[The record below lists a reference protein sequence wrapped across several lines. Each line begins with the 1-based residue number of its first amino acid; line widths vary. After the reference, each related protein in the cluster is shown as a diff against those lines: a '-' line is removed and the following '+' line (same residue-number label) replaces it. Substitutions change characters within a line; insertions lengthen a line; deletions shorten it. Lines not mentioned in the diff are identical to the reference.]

1 MTGQENRQ
9 RPKFR
14 ALGLAVV
21 ALIALGV
28 VALSDF
34 SDPALALS
42 EQGPGPTHLELTWRE
57 KAWLAKHQNIRV
69 GAETNYPPYEFKD
82 SDGRFTGIIADYLDF
97 IRHRV
102 DANFQVSQLRD
113 FATVEEKLRKREL
126 DVILA
131 LAPSTEREQFLI
143 FTKPYLHYVN
153 VIVTRDN
160 FGFVSSLRDFAE
172 NRVAVVEGH
181 SSKQLAARVY
191 PNYNVA
197 SYPDLLEG
205 LLAVST
211 GKIDGLIDDIFPIVY
226 MIRQRRINNLKI
238 ATAVDKSLQPL
249 GFAVGVRKDWPELAS
264 ILDKVLAGIGHEQ
277 EREISQKWLSVRYE
291 NKVDYRA
298 IWTSVIVFSAILL
311 AAILWIRQLSGQRRA
326 LMAARSEAEA
336 ANRAKDHFLANMSH
350 ELRTPLHA
358 ILGYADLVR
367 EGKLAEPARREALAT
382 IARSGQ
388 HLLSLIND
396 VLDLSR
402 IRSGHLELVPAP
414 VHLRALFEEIA
425 AMVRVDAQQKGLDFF
440 LQVSSDLPPVVQVDG
455 RRLRQILL
463 NLLGNAIKF
472 TETGSVTLVV
482 AATPLNDDQIELH
495 VSVQD
500 TGIGI
505 APKDLARIF
514 APFEQAGEGQRRESG
529 AGLGLAI
536 SRELTAS
543 MGGRIEVDSRPGG
556 GSDFRFWLLLP
567 VVHEQQPVVPAAAR
581 IAGYE
586 GRRLTVLAVDDQPE
600 NRMLLRQMLEPI
612 GFEVMLVADG
622 QEAVAA
628 ARKRAPDLIVMDL
641 RMPGTNGFDAA
652 HAIRRSHGLQG
663 VAIIAASASSA
674 DLERAEADH
683 DTFSACLRKPF
694 QTSDLLDVIG
704 HVLAPRWHYVQPQA
718 SDIVEKPAAQAEMVV
733 PARSTLDELLELA
746 RMGMLVR
753 VEQIALDL
761 ERRDARYQAFAR
773 RVYTL
778 AHNFEEEALIVLLQR
793 CLGAHSDATAD

>member
-1 MTGQENRQ
+1 
-9 RPKFR
+9 
-14 ALGLAVV
+14 VV
-21 ALIALGV
+21 NLP
-28 VALSDF
+28 DR
-34 SDPALALS
+34 ALALS
-42 EQGPGPTHLELTWRE
+42 EQAPPPGHAELTWRE
-57 KAWLAKHQNIRV
+57 KAWLAKHQIIRV

-97 IRHRV
+97 IKHRV
-102 DANFQVSQLRD
+102 DAQFQVSQLRD

-160 FGFVSSLRDFAE
+160 YGFVSSLRDFQE

-197 SYPDLLEG
+197 SYPDLLDG
-205 LLAVST
+205 LMAVST
-211 GKIDGLIDDIFPIVY
+211 GKVDGLVDDIFPIVY

-298 IWTSVIVFSAILL
+298 IWTSVIVFSVILL
-311 AAILWIRQLSGQRRA
+311 AAILWIRQLSTQRRA
-326 LMAARSEAEA
+326 LMSARAEAEA
-336 ANRAKDHFLANMSH
+336 AARAKDHFLANMSH

-425 AMVRVDAQQKGLDFF
+425 AMVRVDAQQKGLEFF
-440 LQVSSDLPPVVQVDG
+440 LHASAELPALVKVDG
-455 RRLRQILL
+455 RRLRQIVL

-472 TETGSVTLVV
+472 TETGSVTLAVE
-482 AATPLNDDQIELH
+482 ATPLDDEQVELH

-514 APFEQAGEGQRRESG
+514 APFEQAEEGQRRESG

-536 SRELTAS
+536 SRELANA
-543 MGGRIEVDSRPGG
+543 MNGRIEVESRPGG
-556 GSDFRFWLLLP
+556 GSDFRFSLALP
-567 VVHEQQPVVPAAAR
+567 VVREQQPVLPAAAR

-586 GRRLTVLAVDDQPE
+586 GRRLCVLAVDDQPE

-612 GFEVMLVADG
+612 GFEVLLAADG
-622 QEAVAA
+622 QEALAA
-628 ARKRAPDLIVMDL
+628 ARRRAPDLILMDL

-652 HAIRRSHGLQG
+652 HAIRRSTGLQG
-663 VAIIAASASSA
+663 VAIVAASASTA
-674 DLERAEADH
+674 DLENAEADR

-704 HVLAPRWHYVQPQA
+704 HVLAPHWRYVQPDA
-718 SDIVEKPAAQAEMVV
+718 PSAAAKTPAPTEEIAPAQAVLE
-733 PARSTLDELLELA
+733 ELLELA

-761 ERRDARYQAFAR
+761 ERRDVRYQAFAR

-778 AHNFEEEALIVLLQR
+778 AHNFEEEALMALLQR
-793 CLGAHSDATAD
+793 CLGARSDATAD